1 MYFSVP
7 YLKQGGGICFSQTLI
22 HIVTLIS
29 GALEQKAFTDFCGEM
44 KCSLSVWLRIMY
56 LASIL
61 LMKGNRKGRQTA
73 KEPVC
78 VCV

>member
-44 KCSLSVWLRIMY
+44 KM
-56 LASIL
+56 
-61 LMKGNRKGRQTA
+61 
-73 KEPVC
+73 
-78 VCV
+78 

>member
-1 MYFSVP
+1 MIEMKQVNPLLDIVVSWMYFSVP

-44 KCSLSVWLRIMY
+44 KM
-56 LASIL
+56 
-61 LMKGNRKGRQTA
+61 
-73 KEPVC
+73 
-78 VCV
+78 